1 MDPRFTLHIRGR
13 MPWEYPYVWQKAG
26 EREAYLAFFE
36 EFGGSSLLADHVALE
51 PFGADM
57 GSWLRKVGFVLSPS
71 TSESFHLAPVEGM
84 ASGSISHRLGTRW
97 RTRDLPGPFHR
108 SRQRCGGPAH
118 SQIHQPSSAP
128 CCRS

>member
-1 MDPRFTLHIRGR
+1 M
-13 MPWEYPYVWQKAG
+13 WQKAG
-26 EREAYLAFFE
+26 ERQAYLACFE
-36 EFGGSSLLADHVALE
+36 EFGGWSVETDHVALE

-84 ASGSISHRLGTRW
+84 ASGSIPIVSEVPEMASARSS
-97 RTRDLPGPFHR
+97 RDRFIV
-108 SRQRCGGPAH
+108 SDNDAAVTFM
-118 SQIHQPSSAP
+118 SDTSAIFSAP